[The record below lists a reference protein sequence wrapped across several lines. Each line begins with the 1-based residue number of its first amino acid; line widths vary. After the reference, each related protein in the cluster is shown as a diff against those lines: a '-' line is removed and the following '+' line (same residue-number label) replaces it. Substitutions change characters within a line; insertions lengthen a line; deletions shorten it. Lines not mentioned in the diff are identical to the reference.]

1 LHDRPDALAPRSL
14 SCEALGVLE
23 TSLPTAEQRG
33 RLNSLLARFAPAP
46 GRHPT
51 PWPGLH
57 IFCATA
63 PSEPAPVVYSPSL
76 CIVGQGAKE
85 ARTGTEVYRYD
96 PMQYLIIGAHM
107 PLRARIV
114 EASEAMPYRSLTLS
128 IEVTEVRDLL
138 LEIESATPGDA
149 MRDAD
154 RALHISRVD
163 SRLLDAVIRFL
174 HVIEDPTDR
183 RVLARAAMREILYL
197 ALRGDQ
203 GHLLRLTAGGENTL
217 PGIGRALSYINGHLA
232 EPFNVA
238 TLARSAGMSR
248 SSLHHAFKK
257 ATSLTPVQY
266 VKRVRLDEARR
277 LMLDEGC
284 LAAEAAFR
292 VGYGSPSQF
301 SREFKRLFGV
311 PPRAYREAGTG
322 TASQT

>member
-1 LHDRPDALAPRSL
+1 M
-14 SCEALGVLE
+14 LE
-23 TSLPTAEQRG
+23 TSLPTAEQR
-33 RLNSLLARFAPAP
+33 RRFNSLLAHFAPVP
-46 GRHPT
+46 GRHET
-51 PWPGLH
+51 PWPGLI

-63 PSEPAPVVYSPSL
+63 PSEPVPVVYSPSL

-85 ARTGTEVYRYD
+85 ARTGFEVYHYD
-96 PMQYLIIGAHM
+96 PMQYLVIGAHM

-114 EASEAMPYRSLTLS
+114 EASEDTPYRSLSLS

-138 LEIESATPGDA
+138 LEIESASPHA
-149 MRDAD
+149 PMRDAQM
-154 RALHISRVD
+154 ALHVSPLD

-174 HVIEDPTDR
+174 TVIDDPTDR

-203 GHLLRLTAGGENTL
+203 GHLLRLTVDGENKI
-217 PGIGRALSYINGHLA
+217 PGIGRALSYISGHLA

-238 TLARSAGMSR
+238 TLARNAGMSS

-311 PPRAYREAGTG
+311 PPREYVQQPVAD
-322 TASQT
+322 